1 MKSNRM
7 LRAQNKFGHA
17 SQTFPWK
24 ILKKQYGWEGTL
36 PRFRINPSQVLHVH
50 TAAFRTDPYIEIP
63 DCLEQFRYG
72 QILIPAFKSLISL
85 QLEDQ
90 FQVFGFHP
98 VVEKSIVA
106 DPLKSMGKHMHQE
119 TPDEFFIFQRYL
131 PPVSSGVLCPGGKCS
146 FGIRNRKDPAV

>member
-98 VVEKSIVA
+98 VVELSLI
-106 DPLKSMGKHMHQE
+106 H
-119 TPDEFFIFQRYL
+119 I
-131 PPVSSGVLCPGGKCS
+131 
-146 FGIRNRKDPAV
+146 